1 MKHHLEYHT
10 TNTTRDE
17 DSQECVE
24 TRSVLAWRREMKMDS
39 LGAGNQI
46 YPLPRAVVVIAHV
59 QRPGMDKKGSTVAER
74 VNEVEHVPLIDT
86 SHRQAPRRLPTWYRG
101 GLLLSVEC
109 DAAAPTCTQYIG
121 MMIPDKSLSRN
132 YTLECSYPG
141 PETYHVQCRRHMQ
154 RGMSGHCRKQVRKT

>member
-1 MKHHLEYHT
+1 MKNHLEYHT

-24 TRSVLAWRREMKMDS
+24 TRSVLAWKRGMKMDS

-59 QRPGMDKKGSTVAER
+59 RRPGMDKRDNTVAER
-74 VNEVEHVPLIDT
+74 VNEMEHVPLIDT
-86 SHRQAPRRLPTWYRG
+86 SHRQAPHRLPTWYHG

-109 DAAAPTCTQYIG
+109 DAAAPTCT
-121 MMIPDKSLSRN
+121 
-132 YTLECSYPG
+132 
-141 PETYHVQCRRHMQ
+141 
-154 RGMSGHCRKQVRKT
+154 

>member
-59 QRPGMDKKGSTVAER
+59 RRPGMDKKGSTVAER

-86 SHRQAPRRLPTWYRG
+86 SHRQAPRRIPTWYHG

-109 DAAAPTCTQYIG
+109 DAAAPTCT
-121 MMIPDKSLSRN
+121 
-132 YTLECSYPG
+132 
-141 PETYHVQCRRHMQ
+141 
-154 RGMSGHCRKQVRKT
+154 

>member
-1 MKHHLEYHT
+1 MKHRPEYHT
-10 TNTTRDE
+10 TNTTRDG

-24 TRSVLAWRREMKMDS
+24 TRSALAWKRAMEMDS
-39 LGAGNQI
+39 LGAGNQT

-74 VNEVEHVPLIDT
+74 VNEVEHVPLIGT
-86 SHRQAPRRLPTWYRG
+86 SHRQAPRRLPTWYHG

-109 DAAAPTCTQYIG
+109 VAAAPTCTQYIG

-132 YTLECSYPG
+132 YILECSYPG
-141 PETYHVQCRRHMQ
+141 PETYHVRCRRHIQ
-154 RGMSGHCRKQVRKT
+154 QDMSGHWGGQVWRT